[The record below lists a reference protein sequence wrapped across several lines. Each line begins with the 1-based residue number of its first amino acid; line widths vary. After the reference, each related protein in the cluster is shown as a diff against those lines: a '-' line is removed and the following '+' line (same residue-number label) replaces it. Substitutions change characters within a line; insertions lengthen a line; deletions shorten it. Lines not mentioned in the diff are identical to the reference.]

1 MYANITESKEN
12 KGEYGIEISNSKEV
26 LVPWTSLKAHED
38 TDHTL
43 RDVLLLLG
51 FDTVGTWSHR
61 NKVSR
66 VQVRSVTV
74 PTPPKPGGRGIGDPL
89 DSPAPEHTTFLE

>member
-1 MYANITESKEN
+1 MHANITESKDT

-66 VQVRSVTV
+66 VQVRSVTA
-74 PTPPKPGGRGIGDPL
+74 PAKPGGRGIGDPL
-89 DSPAPEHTTFLE
+89 DSPAPKDTTFLE